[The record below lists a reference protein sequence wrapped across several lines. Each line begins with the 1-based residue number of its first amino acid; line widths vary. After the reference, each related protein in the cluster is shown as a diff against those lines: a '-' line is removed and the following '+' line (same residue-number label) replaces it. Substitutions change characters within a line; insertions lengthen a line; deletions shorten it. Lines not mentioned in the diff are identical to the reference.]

1 MIEFRW
7 MRSAEQRGG
16 WLPALRIFVAVLVP
30 LMLVWE
36 TAQMPLYTLWQT
48 GTVGEIA
55 YAIVHCT
62 LGDALIGLAALTW
75 SLVLVGSTSWPLVRF
90 GPVAAAT
97 LAIGIGYAIYSEWV
111 NVELRG
117 SWAYAE
123 AMPRLPPFG
132 TGLAPLLQWL
142 LLPPAALW
150 AARMA
155 AGRRASAPAIV
166 R

>member
-1 MIEFRW
+1 MIAFGW
-7 MRSAEQRGG
+7 MRPGQQRGG
-16 WLPALRIFVAVLVP
+16 WLPALRLYVAVLVP

-36 TAQMPLYTLWQT
+36 TVQLPLYTLWQT

-75 SLVLVGSTSWPLVRF
+75 ALVLVGSPEWPHASFR
-90 GPVAAAT
+90 GVATAT
-97 LAIGIGYAIYSEWV
+97 LAIGLGYLVYSEWV
-111 NVELRG
+111 NIELRG
-117 SWAYAE
+117 SWAYTE
-123 AMPRLPPFG
+123 VMPRLPPFG

-142 LLPPAALW
+142 VIPPIALLVV
-150 AARMA
+150 
-155 AGRRASAPAIV
+155 RRACS

>member
-1 MIEFRW
+1 MIAFGW
-7 MRSAEQRGG
+7 MRPGQQRGG
-16 WLPALRIFVAVLVP
+16 WLPALRLYVAVLVP

-36 TAQMPLYTLWQT
+36 TVQLPLYTLWQT

-75 SLVLVGSTSWPLVRF
+75 ALVLVGSPEWPRARF
-90 GPVAAAT
+90 RRVATAT
-97 LAIGIGYAIYSEWV
+97 LAIGLGYVAYSEWV
-111 NVELRG
+111 NIELRG
-117 SWAYAE
+117 SWAYTE

-142 LLPPAALW
+142 VIPPIALLVV
-150 AARMA
+150 
-155 AGRRASAPAIV
+155 RRACS

>member
-1 MIEFRW
+1 
-7 MRSAEQRGG
+7 MRPAEQRGG
-16 WLPALRIFVAVLVP
+16 WLPALRIYVAVLVP

-75 SLVLVGSTSWPLVRF
+75 ALVLVGSPEWPRASFRV
-90 GPVAAAT
+90 VATAT
-97 LAIGIGYAIYSEWV
+97 LAIGLGYLVYSEWV
-111 NVELRG
+111 NIELRG
-117 SWAYAE
+117 SWAYTE

-142 LLPPAALW
+142 VIPAVALLVV
-150 AARMA
+150 
-155 AGRRASAPAIV
+155 RRGCC

>member
-1 MIEFRW
+1 
-7 MRSAEQRGG
+7 
-16 WLPALRIFVAVLVP
+16 LRLYVVVLAP

-48 GTVGEIA
+48 GTVGEIT

-75 SLVLVGSTSWPLVRF
+75 ALVLVGSPEWPRARF
-90 GPVAAAT
+90 RSVATAT
-97 LAIGIGYAIYSEWV
+97 LAIGLGYLVYSEWV
-111 NVELRG
+111 NIELRG
-117 SWAYAE
+117 SWAYTD
-123 AMPRLPPFG
+123 AMPRLPPFR

-142 LLPPAALW
+142 AVPPIALW
-150 AARMA
+150 AARRA
-155 AGRRASAPAIV
+155 CFRRDRVAETV

>member
-75 SLVLVGSTSWPLVRF
+75 ALVLVGSPEWPRASFGFVVVTTLV
-90 GPVAAAT
+90 
-97 LAIGIGYAIYSEWV
+97 IGLGYLVYSEWV
-111 NVELRG
+111 NIELRG
-117 SWAYAE
+117 SWAYTE

-142 LLPPAALW
+142 VIPPIALW
-150 AARMA
+150 AV
-155 AGRRASAPAIV
+155 RRACC

>member
-1 MIEFRW
+1 MIAFGW
-7 MRSAEQRGG
+7 MRPAEQRGG
-16 WLPALRIFVAVLVP
+16 WLPALRLYVAVLVP

-75 SLVLVGSTSWPLVRF
+75 ALVLVGSPEWPRASFRV
-90 GPVAAAT
+90 VATAT
-97 LAIGIGYAIYSEWV
+97 LAIGLGYLVYSEWV
-111 NVELRG
+111 NIELRG
-117 SWAYAE
+117 SWAYTE

-142 LLPPAALW
+142 VIPAVALLVV
-150 AARMA
+150 
-155 AGRRASAPAIV
+155 RRGCC

>member
-1 MIEFRW
+1 MTG
-7 MRSAEQRGG
+7 RGGGHAGEVRHG
-16 WLPALRIFVAVLVP
+16 WLPALRLYVVVLAP

-48 GTVGEIA
+48 GTVGEIT

-75 SLVLVGSTSWPLVRF
+75 ALVLVGSPEWPRARF
-90 GPVAAAT
+90 RSVATAT
-97 LAIGIGYAIYSEWV
+97 LAIGLGYLVYSEWV
-111 NVELRG
+111 NIELRG
-117 SWAYAE
+117 SWAYTD
-123 AMPRLPPFG
+123 AMPRLPPFR

-142 LLPPAALW
+142 AVPPIALW
-150 AARMA
+150 AARRA
-155 AGRRASAPAIV
+155 CFRRDRVAETV

>member
-1 MIEFRW
+1 MTGRGGAH
-7 MRSAEQRGG
+7 AEEARHG
-16 WLPALRIFVAVLVP
+16 WLPALRLYVVVLVP

-48 GTVGEIA
+48 GTVGEVA

-75 SLVLVGSTSWPLVRF
+75 SLVLVGSPEWPRARF
-90 GPVAAAT
+90 RRVATAT
-97 LAIGIGYAIYSEWV
+97 LAIGLGYVAYSEWV
-111 NVELRG
+111 NIELRG
-117 SWAYAE
+117 SWAYTE

-142 LLPPAALW
+142 AVPPIALW
-150 AARMA
+150 AARRACFRRDRA
-155 AGRRASAPAIV
+155 AETV

>member
-1 MIEFRW
+1 MIAFGW
-7 MRSAEQRGG
+7 MRPAQHREG
-16 WLPALRIFVAVLVP
+16 WLPALRLYVVVLVP
-30 LMLVWE
+30 LMAIWE

-75 SLVLVGSTSWPLVRF
+75 ALVLVGSPEWPHTRF
-90 GPVAAAT
+90 GPVAATT
-97 LAIGIGYAIYSEWV
+97 LAVGLGYLVYSEWV
-111 NVELRG
+111 NIELRS
-117 SWAYAE
+117 SWAYTE

-142 LLPPAALW
+142 AIPPIALW
-150 AARMA
+150 AARRA
-155 AGRRASAPAIV
+155 CCRRDRVAGDV

>member
-1 MIEFRW
+1 MIAFGW
-7 MRSAEQRGG
+7 MHPGQQRGG
-16 WLPALRIFVAVLVP
+16 WLPALRLYVAVLVP

-75 SLVLVGSTSWPLVRF
+75 ALVLVGSPEWPRARF
-90 GPVAAAT
+90 GLVVVTT
-97 LAIGIGYAIYSEWV
+97 LVIGLGYLVYSEWV
-111 NVELRG
+111 NIELRG
-117 SWAYAE
+117 SWAYTE

-142 LLPPAALW
+142 VVPPIALW
-150 AARMA
+150 AV
-155 AGRRASAPAIV
+155 RRACC